1 MQRIGKK
8 LLQATL
14 LVCLILATSKI
25 MAQVKF
31 TTMVNNTTIARDEVV
46 QVEFLI
52 ENVSQVNQFVPPS
65 FKHFQVLS
73 GPNHSSGW
81 SFVNGNLNQYISVGY
96 VLRPLTT
103 GKLILNPAVAKING
117 KAISSNPVTVE
128 VLNAN
133 SGNGTL
139 NYVHGNVTPSPGSMN
154 TAEDFILKK
163 NEDPIAKIKKNL
175 FLKVDVDKKTCYEGE
190 PVVASYK
197 LYTRLKSE
205 SKVLKRPSFN
215 GFSVYDMVD
224 PESQTPTRERLNGK
238 EYNVYLIRKA
248 QLYPL
253 ESGKLELEPVE
264 VENKVTFIKS
274 DYANENSTL
283 FDQLL
288 RSYDEENN
296 PGAGTESHTITLSS
310 EPVDILVKA
319 LPDTGRPPSFN
330 GAVGNFEV
338 TASLDKSTLAANE
351 MATVRV
357 MISGKGNLPVVNSP
371 EVNLPDGFEKY
382 ELKVDENINKFEA
395 PIGGDKVFEYRFS
408 PRKKGS
414 YIIPSVEFSFFNPRT
429 RTFQKSKTD
438 SLVLQVSAPVI
449 AAKTRQLEKYEA
461 SVQEEEGW
469 WEGFVNSKWV
479 WGVPILAFAGIGI
492 YRNSRTKKK
501 SRQISDALS
510 TEDKVKPIIRSTSM
524 ESPVLFHP
532 GPFGE
537 AHRILME
544 GKNGN
549 LFYEEL
555 ARALWQYFGDRFRIR
570 PSALNQNTVTEHLQK
585 AGFDETVV
593 DQFHLLI
600 NQCEWALYTPQHN
613 ESDMQSAFDLAED
626 LIQCVNLR
634 P

>member
-1 MQRIGKK
+1 
-8 LLQATL
+8 
-14 LVCLILATSKI
+14 
-25 MAQVKF
+25 
-31 TTMVNNTTIARDEVV
+31 
-46 QVEFLI
+46 
-52 ENVSQVNQFVPPS
+52 
-65 FKHFQVLS
+65 
-73 GPNHSSGW
+73 
-81 SFVNGNLNQYISVGY
+81 
-96 VLRPLTT
+96 
-103 GKLILNPAVAKING
+103 
-117 KAISSNPVTVE
+117 
-128 VLNAN
+128 
-133 SGNGTL
+133 
-139 NYVHGNVTPSPGSMN
+139 
-154 TAEDFILKK
+154 
-163 NEDPIAKIKKNL
+163 
-175 FLKVDVDKKTCYEGE
+175 
-190 PVVASYK
+190 
-197 LYTRLKSE
+197 
-205 SKVLKRPSFN
+205 
-215 GFSVYDMVD
+215 
-224 PESQTPTRERLNGK
+224 
-238 EYNVYLIRKA
+238 
-248 QLYPL
+248 
-253 ESGKLELEPVE
+253 VE